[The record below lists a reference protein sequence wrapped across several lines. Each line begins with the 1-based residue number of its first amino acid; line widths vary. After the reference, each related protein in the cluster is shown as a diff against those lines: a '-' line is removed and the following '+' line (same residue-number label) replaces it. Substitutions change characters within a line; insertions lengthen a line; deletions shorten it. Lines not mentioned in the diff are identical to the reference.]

1 MWGGRKVIITS
12 FGGEI
17 IKCWL
22 SMQSAHGMIFR
33 VYYIQD
39 TRLFLSINWM
49 SPTSQGMFILS
60 SMRSL
65 EQYKAGWSRNIS
77 PRQKGIKGAYMSP
90 LLSLNLLCSP
100 SFFDFAFHS
109 LFTQGW
115 IIRSLHRVSSCIAIM
130 CIFLRT
136 LLVFFHWLC
145 TSLSLYS
152 SISSCFILIKPHSFE
167 LLLQTFYVFLICL
180 VWFSPILSLCCWWF
194 LRDID
199 EKWL

>member
-1 MWGGRKVIITS
+1 
-12 FGGEI
+12 
-17 IKCWL
+17 
-22 SMQSAHGMIFR
+22 MQSAHGMIFR

-152 SISSCFILIKPHSFE
+152 SISSCFILIKPHSSYFCRLSMYSLFVLFHF
-167 LLLQTFYVFLICL
+167 LLFCRYA
-180 VWFSPILSLCCWWF
+180 SCWWF
-194 LRDID
+194 LRDTD
-199 EKWL
+199 ENWLQ